1 MSTSRFAERFGPRGN
16 DTHALMSLELQY
28 VVRKNKHDLL
38 LTARAEAS
46 RGGDA
51 PQHTLHMAEDL
62 RVCARWSEYAS
73 ATEFADAT
81 CIFDATHDAMRL
93 AVHSATPVRRSLER
107 VCWAQALLQHVNNYA
122 DDVRAVFVTRVQLA
136 KREAASRRR
145 VQLAKRAA
153 ASRRYRARKKT
164 ARLVKRAAA
173 SRRCHA
179 RKKTAAVTCQQ
190 CARKSAIA
198 ATCRQCERPS
208 LRVRHTCLHTRA
220 LRTRGARKSATAATC
235 RQRTRPSLRVRHT
248 CLRTRVPLRTST
260 HQPSLLLQSVHDVVA
275 VTKQLVS
282 NVEKRAI
289 SHY

>member
-16 DTHALMSLELQY
+16 HTHVLMSLELQY

-51 PQHTLHMAEDL
+51 PQHTLRMAEDL

-81 CIFDATHDAMRL
+81 CIFDATRDAMRL

-107 VCWAQALLQHVNNYA
+107 VCWAQALLQHVNDCA
-122 DDVRAVFVTRVQLA
+122 DDVRAVFVTQ
-136 KREAASRRR
+136 
-145 VQLAKRAA
+145 RA
-153 ASRRYRARKKT
+153 T
-164 ARLVKRAAA
+164 A
-173 SRRCHA
+173 SRRCCA

-198 ATCRQCERPS
+198 ARCRQCERPS
-208 LRVRHTCLHTRA
+208 RRVRHTCRHTRA
-220 LRTRGARKSATAATC
+220 LRTRDARKSATAVTY
-235 RQRTRPSLRVRHT
+235 RQRTSHRRECLVRAS
-248 CLRTRVPLRTST
+248 RSPLTNCP
-260 HQPSLLLQSVHDVVA
+260 HEAKLLLDQLRNLHDPRLLRSATSYDVVDS
-275 VTKQLVS
+275 LVIHHDKS
-282 NVEKRAI
+282 VANVKRF
-289 SHY
+289 HGDR